1 MEHSSTGV
9 HAIRAS
15 FLASAAGIVASFVA
29 LAMVLSLLKSTGA
42 QIGWGIQFQQPAFL
56 IAMAAILAAF
66 GANLFGLFEIPLPW
80 WLARRLG
87 GTGGGPSI
95 ASHFF
100 NGFVM
105 TLLAT
110 PCSAPLVG
118 TAVTFALSQDAPQ
131 TFIVF
136 AGLGLGMASP
146 YLLLSA
152 IPPLA
157 RLFPRPGRWMLTL
170 RRIAAFIM
178 MATAVWLLTILAE
191 ISGIIFALLLGTMLA
206 AFVFMLATL
215 RWRFSRTIAGTLA
228 MALLGI
234 ALIAA
239 DHLPL
244 STAEAGLQQV
254 SWQPLAPK
262 KIGEMVRAGHTV
274 FVDIG
279 ASWCVTCKVNEV
291 LVVDSAPVRQRLTS
305 DIVPIK
311 ADWTRP
317 DEAITAYLKSFD
329 RYGLPFNAVFGP
341 AAPDGIVLPTLLTQ
355 KAILDA
361 FDAAS
366 KPASQH

>member
-1 MEHSSTGV
+1 MCSSTE
-9 HAIRAS
+9 
-15 FLASAAGIVASFVA
+15 
-29 LAMVLSLLKSTGA
+29 M
-42 QIGWGIQFQQPAFL
+42 
-56 IAMAAILAAF
+56 
-66 GANLFGLFEIPLPW
+66 
-80 WLARRLG
+80 
-87 GTGGGPSI
+87 
-95 ASHFF
+95 
-100 NGFVM
+100 
-105 TLLAT
+105 T

-254 SWQPLAPK
+254 SWQPLAPE

-279 ASWCVTCKVNEV
+279 ASWCITCKVNEV

-329 RYGLPFNAVFGP
+329 RYGLPFDAVFGP